1 VSLHA
6 RELAL
11 KEAALQ
17 QLLQESEWAGQRGL
31 RDREHQLEAAHFA
44 ELESI
49 LAALECSGA
58 MASGGVGGGGGEDGG
73 GGRGGNGGGLEVQAS
88 REAAQRKDADA
99 GTSAAPQSKLGA
111 DSAPEHAGS
120 AEHGTRTPSLLAP
133 EMLAEQASARAESLR
148 ERLVARILRLVR
160 RGEETRAG
168 MRRELQR
175 AAADAEEQSRVKQAA
190 LHSLEEQVRGLEARL
205 QVMAGEMREREEQ
218 LAAGAARLEALQAD
232 RNQVEGLKAAAEAR
246 WGAAEVELGAMRE
259 TVKSSAGLAASLEQE
274 LVDVR
279 AAVDS
284 QRQRFG
290 ERLQGLAT
298 QLAAAIRRKDTA
310 VEEQQKREA
319 DERQLR
325 EDEFLNLQA
334 LVAQEQEHG
343 KALQRQLRE
352 CQDRLEA
359 ALATVVDVERAR
371 LGCQRE
377 CDARVCLLEKQ
388 VRCVLE

>member
-1 VSLHA
+1 
-6 RELAL
+6 
-11 KEAALQ
+11 
-17 QLLQESEWAGQRGL
+17 
-31 RDREHQLEAAHFA
+31 
-44 ELESI
+44 
-49 LAALECSGA
+49 
-58 MASGGVGGGGGEDGG
+58 
-73 GGRGGNGGGLEVQAS
+73 
-88 REAAQRKDADA
+88 
-99 GTSAAPQSKLGA
+99 
-111 DSAPEHAGS
+111 
-120 AEHGTRTPSLLAP
+120 
-133 EMLAEQASARAESLR
+133 
-148 ERLVARILRLVR
+148 
-160 RGEETRAG
+160 
-168 MRRELQR
+168 
-175 AAADAEEQSRVKQAA
+175 
-190 LHSLEEQVRGLEARL
+190 
-205 QVMAGEMREREEQ
+205 
-218 LAAGAARLEALQAD
+218 
-232 RNQVEGLKAAAEAR
+232 
-246 WGAAEVELGAMRE
+246 MRE